1 MMRVMM
7 DVARRVGW
15 RAPVVLASLLAV
27 ASAPW
32 WGPPLLS
39 RLSYF
44 QVRHV
49 QLDGRRYV
57 EPADILARLRVDTT
71 TSVWTD
77 LGVLERRVA
86 AHPQV
91 HSVKIERR
99 LPATLVVRLTEN
111 LPVALIPSRDGLATV
126 DGSGRVLPID
136 PSRADV
142 DLPLLPRADE
152 ALLALLADVRAEQ
165 PQLFNRIGT
174 ARRTTR
180 DEVTLTL
187 ASFSVHAPAGVT
199 ARRLADIVPV
209 EQDLARRRVRVAEL
223 DLRFRDQVI
232 ARLQ

>member
-1 MMRVMM
+1 MMRVM
-7 DVARRVGW
+7 DVARRLGW
-15 RAPVVLASLLAV
+15 RVPAAVSALLVLATS
-27 ASAPW
+27 PW

-39 RLSYF
+39 HLSYF

-49 QLDGRRYV
+49 EVDGRRYV
-57 EPADILARLRVDTT
+57 EPADILARLRVDTN

-77 LGVLERRVA
+77 LGVLEQRVA

-91 HSVKIERR
+91 HSVTVDRR
-99 LPATLVVRLTEN
+99 LPGTLVVRLTEN
-111 LPVALIPSRDGLATV
+111 LPVALIPSRAGLTV
-126 DGSGRVLPID
+126 VDAGGRVLPID

-142 DLPLLPRADE
+142 DLPLLPRADQP
-152 ALLALLADVRAEQ
+152 LLSLLADLRTEQ
-165 PQLFNRIGT
+165 PHLFNRIGA

-180 DEVTLTL
+180 DEVTFTL
-187 ASFSVHAPAGVT
+187 ASYSVRAPAGIT

-209 EQDLARRRVRVAEL
+209 ENDLARRRVRVAEL

>member
-1 MMRVMM
+1 MMRVME
-7 DVARRVGW
+7 VARRVGW
-15 RAPVVLASLLAV
+15 RVPAAVAALLVLAS
-27 ASAPW
+27 SPW

-39 RLSYF
+39 HLSYF

-49 QLDGRRYV
+49 AVDGRRYV
-57 EPADILARLRVDTT
+57 EPADILARLRVDTN

-91 HSVKIERR
+91 HTVKIERR
-99 LPATLVVRLTEN
+99 LPGTLVVRLTEN
-111 LPVALIPSRDGLATV
+111 LPVALVPARGGLAAV
-126 DGSGRVLPID
+126 DAAGRVLPID

-152 ALLALLADVRAEQ
+152 PLLALLADLRSEQ
-165 PQLFNRIGT
+165 PRLFDRIGT

-180 DEVTLTL
+180 DEVTFTL
-187 ASFSVHAPAGVT
+187 ASYSVRAPAGIT

-209 EQDLARRRVRVAEL
+209 ENDLARRRVRVAEL

>member
-1 MMRVMM
+1 MMRVM

-15 RAPVVLASLLAV
+15 RVPAAVAALLVLAFS
-27 ASAPW
+27 PW

-39 RLSYF
+39 HLSYF

-49 QLDGRRYV
+49 EVDGRRYV
-57 EPADILARLRVDTT
+57 EPADILARLRVDTN

-91 HSVKIERR
+91 HNVRIERR
-99 LPATLVVRLTEN
+99 LPGTLVVRLTEN
-111 LPVALIPSRDGLATV
+111 LPVALIPARGGLAAV
-126 DGSGRVLPID
+126 DVGGRVLPID

-152 ALLALLADVRAEQ
+152 ALLMLLADLRSAQ
-165 PQLFNRIGT
+165 PRLFDRIGS
-174 ARRTTR
+174 ARRTR
-180 DEVTLTL
+180 DEVTFTL
-187 ASFSVHAPAGVT
+187 ASYSVRAPAGIT

-209 EQDLARRRVRVAEL
+209 ENDLARRRVRVAEL